1 MTAVGRAVATA
12 AQCLAEAGVAS
23 PRHDAEV
30 LAAHV
35 LGRSRSELMLAAW
48 EPSHARQ
55 FDALVS
61 ERARRVPLQHLTGT
75 AGFRYLDLAV
85 GPGVFIPRPETEV
98 LVAWGLEQL
107 AGHRS
112 PVVVD
117 LGAGSGAIAI
127 SVANELPASTV
138 YAVER
143 EELALAWLRR
153 NAAGTQVRVI
163 AGDAT
168 DPAVL
173 ADLDGRVDVVLTNPP
188 YIPLGSQVE
197 PEAAQHDPAAAL
209 WGGTDGLDV
218 VRGMAARAQ
227 MLLRPGGLVAIE
239 HADLQGES
247 VPAVLRSAG
256 GWEDVA
262 DHPDLAGRDRF
273 TTARRSR

>member
-1 MTAVGRAVATA
+1 MSTVRDAVVTA
-12 AQCLAEAGVAS
+12 AQILADAGVAS
-23 PRHDAEV
+23 PRHDAEA

-35 LGRSRSELMLAAW
+35 LGRSRSDVLLASW
-48 EPSHARQ
+48 EPDSAQH
-55 FDALVS
+55 FDDLVS

-75 AGFRYLDLAV
+75 AGFRHLDLAV

-98 LVAWGLEQL
+98 LVSWGLAQL
-107 AGHRS
+107 TDHLS

-117 LGAGSGAIAI
+117 LGAGSGAIAL
-127 SVANELPASTV
+127 SVAKESPAATV

-143 EELALAWLRR
+143 EQLALAWLRR
-153 NAAGTQVRVI
+153 NAAGTQVCVV

-173 ADLDGRVDVVLTNPP
+173 ADLDGSVDVVLTNPP
-188 YIPLGSQVE
+188 YIPLGSLVE

-227 MLLRPGGLVAIE
+227 MLLRPGGVVAIE
-239 HADLQGES
+239 HADLQGLS
-247 VPAVLRSAG
+247 VPAVLREAG

-273 TTARRSR
+273 TTARRSG